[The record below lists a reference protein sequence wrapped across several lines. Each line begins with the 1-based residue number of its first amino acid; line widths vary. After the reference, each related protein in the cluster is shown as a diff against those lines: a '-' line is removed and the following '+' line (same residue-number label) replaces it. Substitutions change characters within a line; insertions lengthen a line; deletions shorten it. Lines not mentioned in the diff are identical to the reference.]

1 MSCTILVGLQ
11 WGDEGKGKIID
22 VLTSESD
29 VVVRFQGG
37 SNAGHTVEIGDK
49 KYVLHLIP
57 SGIFRENVLNVI
69 GNGVVMDPVRVYEE
83 IVNLQKQGLDC
94 KERLQISGRAQ
105 LVFAYHC
112 AIDGLNEKSRGD
124 NKIGTTKRG
133 IGPCYSDKINRV
145 GIQAAELC
153 DLETLKPKFFTR
165 MADANERLKA
175 SGEETYD
182 TESEWQKIV
191 TAAAVL
197 SPMITDTTLTVNQ
210 ELQKGKRILFEGAQ
224 GTWLDVDFGTYPF
237 VTSSNTISG
246 GACPGSGVS
255 PVHVKDVVG
264 IAKAYTTRVGAGP
277 HPTELFDADGEHLTQ
292 VGREF
297 GATTGRRRRC
307 GWFDAV
313 ATRYSCMINGV
324 TRLVVTKLDV
334 LDQLPVIKI
343 CVAYELDGK
352 RLETLPVNMNDFA
365 RLKPIYEEIPGWNCS
380 TEHVT
385 CWEELPAQAKYYVK
399 RMAELVNA
407 PLDIISVG
415 PKRHQTF
422 KV

>member
-1 MSCTILVGLQ
+1 MSCTVLVGLQ

-22 VLTSESD
+22 VLTSEAD

-57 SGIFRENVLNVI
+57 SGIFRDGVLNII

-83 IVNLQKQGLDC
+83 IVGLQEQGLNC
-94 KERLQISGRAQ
+94 ENRLQISSRAQ

-112 AIDGLNEKSRGD
+112 GVDGLNEKARGA

-145 GIQAAELC
+145 GIHAAELC
-153 DLETLKPKFFTR
+153 NLPVLKSKFVR
-165 MADANERLKA
+165 KMEAVNMQLAANE
-175 SGEETYD
+175 EPTYD
-182 TESEWQKIV
+182 IDKEWAKIEQ
-191 TAAAVL
+191 AASVL
-197 SPMITDTTLTVNQ
+197 APLITDTTLSINKEIQ
-210 ELQKGKRILFEGAQ
+210 AGKRVLFEGAQ

-246 GACPGSGVS
+246 GACSGSGVS
-255 PVHVKDVVG
+255 PVHIKDVVG
-264 IAKAYTTRVGAGP
+264 IAKAYTTRVGEGP
-277 HPTELFDADGEHLTQ
+277 HPTELFDADGEHLSQ

-334 LDQLPVIKI
+334 LDQLPVIKV
-343 CVAYELDGK
+343 CVAYELDGE
-352 RLETLPVNMNDFA
+352 RLESLPVNMNDFS
-365 RLKPIYEEIPGWNCS
+365 RLKPIYEEIPGWQCS
-380 TEHVT
+380 TEHVS
-385 CWEELPAQAKYYVK
+385 CWEDLPEQAKYYV
-399 RMAELVNA
+399 RRLAELVNA